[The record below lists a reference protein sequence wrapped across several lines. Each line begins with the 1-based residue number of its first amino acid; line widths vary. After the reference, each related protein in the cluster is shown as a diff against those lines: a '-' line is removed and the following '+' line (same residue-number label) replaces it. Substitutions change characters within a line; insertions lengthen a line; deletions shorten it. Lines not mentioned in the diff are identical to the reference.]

1 MIALNAML
9 EEARRTGKFMIGGK
23 EARFLYLRAHGSI
36 KYPKPLIC
44 PPNIAVTQTTEG
56 DYRGLNLISTMAPVV
71 LYTIFG
77 KGASTMESMR
87 NFFRKVTGR
96 PIDYPVELYHIA
108 EGLSYTTPGHAMYNL
123 GLSIN
128 RGEQGDYNKYRG
140 MWDITESLFNGE
152 FDPDDFT
159 LPELRIEIGRKDGI
173 MERIASA
180 FRGIYAGVKRRLGL
194 GVNDEGVKRIAIK
207 ESVVAPFRYPESA
220 YDYHRGIRMFH
231 PPVPSPKYT
240 ELPHVRN
247 MLSQLIMPSAVN
259 PNFRLGT
266 TTEEILQY
274 LSTLP
279 YYKDK
284 QVFLT
289 IFSCSSWDEILT
301 GEQIRELSHAVPATT
316 RHGIAEEEPEAAAS
330 GAASA
335 TAATA
340 ATAASAASS
349 SEPPFRLHQDRGGR
363 HKEAVPLDVTEEEEE
378 EI

>member
-1 MIALNAML
+1 L
-9 EEARRTGKFMIGGK
+9 EEARSTGKFMIGGK

-87 NFFRKVTGR
+87 KFFRKVTGH
-96 PIDYPVELYHIA
+96 PVDYPKVLYHIA

-123 GLSIN
+123 SLSIN
-128 RGEQGDYNKYRG
+128 PREKGDYNIYRG
-140 MWDITESLFNGE
+140 AWDITASLFNGE

-159 LPELRIEIGRKDGI
+159 LPELRINIWRKDGI

-180 FRGIYAGVKRRLGL
+180 FRGIYDDVKRRLGL
-194 GVNDEGVKRIAIK
+194 RVNDEGVKRIPIK
-207 ESVVAPFRYPESA
+207 ESVVAPFRDPESA

-231 PPVPSPKYT
+231 PPVPSSKYT
-240 ELPHVRN
+240 ELPHVRG
-247 MLSQLIMPSAVN
+247 MLSQNVMPSAVN
-259 PNFRLGT
+259 PDFRVGT

-274 LSTLP
+274 LSTNP
-279 YYKDK
+279 DYMDK

-289 IFSCSSWDEILT
+289 IFSCSSWDEKLT
-301 GEQIRELSHAVPATT
+301 EEQIRELSHAVPATT
-316 RHGIAEEEPEAAAS
+316 RHGIAEPAAAS
-330 GAASA
+330 S
-335 TAATA
+335 
-340 ATAASAASS
+340 ASAAAASS
-349 SEPPFRLHQDRGGR
+349 AAASSKPPLRLHQARNESR
-363 HKEAVPLDVTEEEEE
+363 YEIPFSLDVAEKK
-378 EI
+378 